1 MSVSETVKPKEPNAE
16 ARPYNFRQ
24 RGRENS
30 MSLQSR
36 RKKIA
41 PGKRSETKW
50 SGAPPGVPQQRDFQ
64 AHFSGRQNNASDNAL
79 SPAKAGFAL
88 HDNGYPGFRSLRL
101 LHPGLSSAARFAGSL
116 CAALLVIFTV
126 TSTPLKAQ
134 SAKSEQQTASR
145 GRVAGEPKAAES
157 SRSLPA
163 IHSRAEFDSLAVTY
177 DPDTPYALPHVL
189 FVIDRQNQSRI
200 YYVNTK
206 LFKFHKDFVNGT
218 YLSLERGQVFFEN
231 NYLKANRRFIM
242 GTIAYHTPVRK
253 WTFEFWEGD
262 LIPSE
267 QIKLAADVISH
278 SFFTP
283 VAFKPNSNRQDEASA
298 HIEGLQRVLQTEI
311 SRNQEYEP
319 LNVAKGL
326 GRIHII
332 AKLDEHVEIGFNE
345 ILVLDEVPVQ
355 LPPVAGIITTKP
367 STPLSH
373 INLLAKGWGI
383 PNVYIKNAQELFKQY
398 NGWWVEFDAR
408 RDNYSIKRAGNSQ
421 LDEYQKRL
429 KERLDVMKPRSDLS
443 VKRLAGLG
451 EQRASSVIAYGA
463 KSANLGELI
472 HAKLPGIA
480 VPPGFTIP
488 FFYYDQFLKENKI
501 DDAIYTMLN
510 DQKFVHD
517 PAYRRAYLT
526 RMRDQIQQGRM
537 NAELHAETLRRWHA
551 EFPGKG
557 VFARSSTN
565 SEDLPNF
572 NGAGLYTSMPN
583 LRTDDQLIEGIKSV
597 WASVWNFEAY
607 EARERAGID
616 HMKIYMAVLIQEG
629 INSESSGVMITADPF
644 NREPSAINR
653 GSIYISAKRGLG
665 MKVVEGQRIAE
676 QVVFRPVA
684 NSVQVLTRSE
694 EDSLLTFDEHGGI
707 KEVPIG
713 SERVVLTDEVVR
725 RLATAAAG
733 IKKVFGGK
741 DQDIE
746 WAYLRGEIYIVQSRP
761 YIPGG

>member
-1 MSVSETVKPKEPNAE
+1 MRLT
-16 ARPYNFRQ
+16 Q
-24 RGRENS
+24 
-30 MSLQSR
+30 QSS
-36 RKKIA
+36 KIA
-41 PGKRSETKW
+41 I
-50 SGAPPGVPQQRDFQ
+50 
-64 AHFSGRQNNASDNAL
+64 AL
-79 SPAKAGFAL
+79 L
-88 HDNGYPGFRSLRL
+88 IL
-101 LHPGLSSAARFAGSL
+101 L
-116 CAALLVIFTV
+116 CAIG
-126 TSTPLKAQ
+126 TSNSQQ
-134 SAKSEQQTASR
+134 S
-145 GRVAGEPKAAES
+145 S
-157 SRSLPA
+157 SGPRSLPA
-163 IHSRAEFDSLAVTY
+163 VHSQTEFDSLAVVY
-177 DPDTPYALPHVL
+177 DANTPYALPHVL
-189 FVIDRQNQSRI
+189 FVIDRQNKNRI
-200 YYVNTK
+200 YYVNTR
-206 LFKFHKDFVNGT
+206 LYKFHKDFVNGT

-231 NYLKANRRFIM
+231 NYLKENRRFIL
-242 GTIAYHTPVRK
+242 GTIAYQTPVRK

-262 LIPSE
+262 LIPPD
-267 QIKLAADVISH
+267 QIKLASDIINKT
-278 SFFTP
+278 FFTP
-283 VAFKPNSNRQDEASA
+283 VAFKPNSNRQAEASA
-298 HIEGLQRVLQTEI
+298 NLGLTRVLQTEI

-326 GRIHII
+326 GRIHVIP
-332 AKLDEHVEIGFNE
+332 KLDEHVEIGFNE

-355 LPPVAGIITTKP
+355 LPPVAGIITSKP

-383 PNVYIKNAQELFKQY
+383 PNVYIKNAQELLKQY

-408 RDNYSIKRAGNSQ
+408 RDNYSIKRADNSQ
-421 LDEYQKRL
+421 LEEYQKRL
-429 KERLDVMKPRSDLS
+429 KQRLDVMKPRSDLS
-443 VKRLAGLG
+443 ITKLASLS

-463 KSANLGELI
+463 KSANLGELV
-472 HAKLPGIA
+472 HARLPGFS

-488 FFYYDQFLKENKI
+488 FFYYDQFLRENKL
-501 DDAIYTMLN
+501 DDAMFAMLN

-526 RMRDQIQQGRM
+526 RLRDQFQKGNV
-537 NAELHAETLRRWHA
+537 NAQLRAEVLRRWHA

-572 NGAGLYTSMPN
+572 NGAGLYTTMPN

-616 HMKIYMAVLIQEG
+616 HTKIYMAVLIQEG

-644 NREPSAINR
+644 NRRPDPIDR

-676 QVVFRPVA
+676 QVVFRPIA

-694 EDSLLTFDEHGGI
+694 EDSLLTFDDHGGI
-707 KEVPIG
+707 KEIPISG
-713 SERVVLTDEVVR
+713 EREVLTDNVVR
-725 RLATAAAG
+725 RLAAAAEK
-733 IKKVFGGK
+733 IKQVFHSK

-746 WAYLRGEIYIVQSRP
+746 WAYMKGQVYIVQSRP